1 MNTPTA
7 ARRDADA
14 IRYIVL
20 RKLASGLRHT
30 LMGELQSIQ
39 FLAELGRAAWIDRRD
54 GSKTRDFIAKI
65 SVAAN
70 EAIATCHSVIE
81 WLRPEEGAI
90 TTLGEAVEQC
100 VKLAG
105 DDWRMRA
112 TQATIEMPG
121 PAGEAKVSKS
131 AARELIVTSVLALT
145 DQHPGSL
152 DIEVVGAL
160 AGDRVDL
167 SLRALPSKRAPPL
180 PSSIVYHALGW
191 EDVALARGGARC
203 HLHSRRRAST
213 LRFAVWPTL
222 WLPGGRPC
230 ATAAQ

>member
-1 MNTPTA
+1 MNTTA
-7 ARRDADA
+7 QRDADA

-39 FLAELGRAAWIDRRD
+39 FLAELGARRMDGATD
-54 GSKTRDFIAKI
+54 GSTTREFIGKI
-65 SVAAN
+65 AVAAG
-70 EAIATCHSVIE
+70 EAIGTCHSVIE
-81 WLRPEEGAI
+81 WLRPEEGAV
-90 TTLGEAVEQC
+90 TTLGEAVGQC

-112 TQATIEMPG
+112 TQATIDMPA

-145 DQHPGSL
+145 DQYPGSL

-167 SLRALPSKRAPPL
+167 HLRALASKRAPPL
-180 PSSIVYHALGW
+180 PSSVVYHTLGW
-191 EDVALARGGARC
+191 EDVARLAAAHDVICTRQGGT
-203 HLHSRRRAST
+203 ST
-213 LRFAVWPTL
+213 LRFSLMPA
-222 WLPGGRPC
+222 R
-230 ATAAQ
+230 

>member
-1 MNTPTA
+1 MSPNP

-39 FLAELGRAAWIDRRD
+39 FLAELGARRMDDTATD
-54 GSKTRDFIAKI
+54 GSKTRDFIGKI
-65 SVAAN
+65 SVAAS
-70 EAIATCHSVIE
+70 EAITTCHSVIE
-81 WLRPEEGAI
+81 WLRPEEGAV
-90 TTLGEAVEQC
+90 TTLGEAVGQC

-112 TQATIEMPG
+112 TQATIDMPG
-121 PAGEAKVSKS
+121 AAGDAKISKS

-152 DIEVVGAL
+152 DIEVIGAL
-160 AGDRVDL
+160 MGESVDL
-167 SLRALPSKRAPPL
+167 KLRALASKRAPPL
-180 PSSIVYHALGW
+180 PSSVVYHALGW
-191 EDVALARGGARC
+191 EDVALLAAAHDVICTREGGT
-203 HLHSRRRAST
+203 ST
-213 LRFAVWPTL
+213 LRFTVV
-222 WLPGGRPC
+222 
-230 ATAAQ
+230 AA

>member
-1 MNTPTA
+1 MNTA
-7 ARRDADA
+7 NQRDADA

-39 FLAELGRAAWIDRRD
+39 FLAELGARRMEESGAD
-54 GSKTRDFIAKI
+54 GSKTREFIGKI
-65 SVAAN
+65 SAAAG
-70 EAIATCHSVIE
+70 EAIGTCHSVIE
-81 WLRPEEGAI
+81 WLRPEEGAV
-90 TTLGEAVEQC
+90 TTLGEAVGQC

-112 TQATIEMPG
+112 TQATIDMPG

-131 AARELIVTSVLALT
+131 AARELIVTAVLALT

-167 SLRALPSKRAPPL
+167 RLRALASKRAPPL

-191 EDVALARGGARC
+191 DDVARLAAAHNVICTRDGGT
-203 HLHSRRRAST
+203 ST
-213 LRFAVWPTL
+213 LRFAV
-222 WLPGGRPC
+222 LPAR
-230 ATAAQ
+230 